1 MKHNSFG
8 YGFVAE
14 KSAGSF
20 PPWQKDRKIAVN
32 SSKEFDRNEL

>member
-1 MKHNSFG
+1 MHNGFG

-20 PPWQKDRKIAVN
+20 PPWQKD
-32 SSKEFDRNEL
+32 SKKRGEFRLGIQPQ